1 MQREETPRV
10 MAELISGASSF
21 ATEGER
27 MAAEVLRQLPASWLV
42 ICNKT
47 LPLPNGRSYEMDFV
61 VVGKRWVFLLDEK
74 SWRGKVRGN
83 DELWIRTDDSSE
95 RSPLA
100 KVDYVAK
107 VLAGHLSWRVPSLKG
122 GGHFVRSGVLLSAA
136 DELP

>member
-1 MQREETPRV
+1 

-47 LPLPNGRSYEMDFV
+47 LPLPNGRSYEMDFI

-74 SWRGKVRGN
+74 SWQAKIIGHEEQSVR
-83 DELWIRTDDSSE
+83 DDRTSE

-100 KVDYVAK
+100 KADYVAK
-107 VLAGHLSWRVPSLKG
+107 GIGRRLGLRIPPPKNWLL
-122 GGHFVRSGVLLSAA
+122 FVTT
-136 DELP
+136 

>member
-1 MQREETPRV
+1 

-27 MAAEVLRQLPASWLV
+27 MAAEVLRQLPASWLI

-47 LPLPNGRSYEMDFV
+47 LPLPNGRSYEMDFI

-74 SWRGKVRGN
+74 SWRGKIIGNEEQWVRVDG
-83 DELWIRTDDSSE
+83 TSE

-100 KVDYVAK
+100 KADYVAK
-107 VLAGHLSWRVPSLKG
+107 ILAGRLTAGCQKLELNSWSIYLT
-122 GGHFVRSGVLLSAA
+122 
-136 DELP
+136 